1 MLDDLSSAHDIEER
15 TDALLKAANA
25 YGRYPT
31 PVDDIVA
38 ARGLQESAEFT
49 VDEGIL
55 ATMPKQARDLVRR
68 AFRGLRGALDRRERV
83 VHISENLTHEGQKR
97 FVKLHE
103 VSHDNFPWQ
112 QQLVHA
118 DNDETLSRTT
128 KILFEQEA
136 NQGAAELL
144 FQRDG
149 FANDAKGL
157 AIGTAS
163 VVLLANRYGSSLHA
177 AFRRYAETHH
187 EAVQVIRLSPH
198 SNSDGSYTRYEQPRS
213 AKWSRRFGPATL
225 YPRRLHP
232 VDHPFLAAIDH
243 ALNEAPLLDQGGLRV
258 NVQVETLNTGYAL
271 FVLLWVKPGRRLLR
285 PIEVRLAS

>member
-1 MLDDLSSAHDIEER
+1 MLEDLSSAHDIGER
-15 TDALLKAANA
+15 TEALLRAAGA
-25 YGRYPT
+25 YGKYPT

-38 ARGLQESAEFT
+38 ARGLQESADFT
-49 VDEGIL
+49 LDESAL
-55 ATMPKQARDLVRR
+55 AAMPKRARDLVRR

-83 VHISENLTHEGQKR
+83 VHISEHVTHEGQKR

-144 FQRDG
+144 FQRGG
-149 FANDAKGL
+149 FANDAKSL
-157 AIGTAS
+157 AIGTAA
-163 VVLLANRYGSSLHA
+163 VVHLANRYGSSLHA

-187 EAVQVIRLSPH
+187 EAVQVIRLSPGP
-198 SNSDGSYTRYEQPRS
+198 NKDGSHTRYEQPRS
-213 AKWSRRFGPATL
+213 AKWSQRFGTSL
-225 YPRRLHP
+225 YPRHLHP
-232 VDHPFLAAIDH
+232 ADHPFLAVIDH
-243 ALNEAPLLDQGGLRV
+243 ALDEAPLLDRDGLRV
-258 NVQVETLNTGYAL
+258 NVQVEALNTGYAQ
-271 FVLLWVKPGRRLLR
+271 FVLLWLKPSRRLLR
-285 PIEVRLAS
+285 PIGVRLAG